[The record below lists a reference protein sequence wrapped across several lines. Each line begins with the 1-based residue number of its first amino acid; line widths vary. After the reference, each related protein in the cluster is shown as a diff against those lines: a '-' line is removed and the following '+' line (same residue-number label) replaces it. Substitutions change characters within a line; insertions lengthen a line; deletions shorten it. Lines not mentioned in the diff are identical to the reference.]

1 MNRDII
7 NSVYCQFKKKRKSS
21 DVSNS
26 GTQQPTINEVHID
39 ENTAEATR
47 TKLSDLSDSQHA
59 AIVVEI
65 DLADHEKGGRPS
77 GSTNYNKRKRE
88 QEIIAMKNDIAN
100 KHKAEYDLVLQS
112 EGKRVPNG
120 RLKEVIGKNKKKRN
134 LEDVDVP
141 QVTI

>member
-1 MNRDII
+1 MEIA
-7 NSVYCQFKKKRKSS
+7 S
-21 DVSNS
+21 D
-26 GTQQPTINEVHID
+26 TRQPTIISEVHID
-39 ENTAEATR
+39 DNTAEATR
-47 TKLSDLSDSQHA
+47 TTLSDLSDSQHHV
-59 AIVVEI
+59 IV
-65 DLADHEKGGRPS
+65 DNNSTNRQKGGRPS